1 MQECCVKN
9 NAIEVIWVGWSSL
22 YKLLERLFF
31 AFHLVCA
38 GRVKRQERC
47 TIGDMANCEDLNIGA
62 A

>member
-22 YKLLERLFF
+22 YELLERLFF

-38 GRVKRQERC
+38 DRMKRRERC
-47 TIGDMANCEDLNIGA
+47 ATGVMANCGDLNIGVA
-62 A
+62 